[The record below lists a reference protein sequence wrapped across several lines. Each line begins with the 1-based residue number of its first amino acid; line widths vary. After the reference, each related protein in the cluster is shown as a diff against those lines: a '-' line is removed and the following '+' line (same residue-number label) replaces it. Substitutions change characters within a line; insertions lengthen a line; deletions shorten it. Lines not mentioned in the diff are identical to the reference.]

1 MSKKD
6 DLLLNA
12 KEDVAIRQQLI
23 KVALGQEG
31 ADLAIRVGRLFHAHT
46 ATWAD
51 DQEIIIKG
59 RRIAWVG
66 PAGEWTGTCA
76 NRVHEPDLTAVP
88 GFGEVHKHIE
98 STHLTPE
105 YEAELVLPYGNTW
118 TCEASH
124 EFGNVAGS
132 RNEEF
137 WKAPRRKGSPL
148 KIFIQPG
155 SAVPPSAWEVTGGHY
170 DYDDQYAAISR
181 DMMTTALDEVMDWP
195 AVTDEKNPGYGR
207 LWNVIEATIA
217 ARGVVEGHGAG
228 LTSFADCN
236 AFAAA
241 GLSSDHEVIF
251 AEEALRKLNC
261 GTFLEMK
268 PNNSNFDRVLPG
280 LVAAGLTDWS
290 NVALTTDDRSAS
302 DTLDKGACDYNIRK
316 AIELGVPVEAAL
328 QCGTLNP
335 AKHMRIDPW
344 VGSLTAGC
352 YADVVL
358 LRDVATVQVTRVYS
372 DGVLVGSD
380 HQYVGPRIEIDWP
393 AWANDTIQLGGTM
406 AASDFVIPA
415 EEGRDTMDA
424 ALLRPFH
431 WDQEYLTLKL
441 PVEKGAVQRDPGNLV
456 TKFAVVDRYSDKKN
470 VSSMFWK
477 GCGPADAD
485 TALACSVAHDS
496 HNIWTTGSSDEA
508 MALAVNTLAEIN
520 GGWALVHKG
529 RLVATVRFE
538 IGGLMTARPAEELDQ
553 EMKQFRKAAAAVNW
567 MFEPTVLDDWKPGF
581 PEILIFST
589 LTCAPWRWVLVAPHK
604 DAPSGF
610 VNVQTGETRPVV
622 W

>member
-1 MSKKD
+1 MSD
-6 DLLLNA
+6 TNDLFLNA
-12 KEDVAIRQQLI
+12 KEDVTIRQQLI
-23 KVALGQEG
+23 KVALGQEE
-31 ADLAIRVGRLFHAHT
+31 ADLVLRAGRLFHAHT
-46 ATWAD
+46 GTWAD
-51 DQEIIIKG
+51 DQEIVVKG

-66 PAGEWTGTCA
+66 PAGEWTGECN

-137 WKAPRRKGSPL
+137 WKQPRRKGSPL

-170 DYDDQYAAISR
+170 DYDYQHAAISQ
-181 DMMTTALDEVMDWP
+181 DMMTIALDEVMDWP
-195 AVTDEKNPGYGR
+195 AVTDENNPGYDR
-207 LWNVIEATIA
+207 LWSVIEATIA
-217 ARGVVEGHGAG
+217 TRGVVEGHGKG
-228 LTSFADCN
+228 LSTFADCN

-241 GLSSDHEVIF
+241 GLSSDHEAKT

-261 GTFLEMK
+261 GTFLELK
-268 PNNSNFDRVLPG
+268 PNNNIFERIIPG
-280 LVAAGLTDWS
+280 LVEAGLTDWS

-302 DTLDKGACDYNIRK
+302 DTLEKGACDFNIRC

-328 QCGTLNP
+328 QCGTIYP
-335 AKHMRIDPW
+335 ARHMRIDQW

-358 LRDVATVQVTRVYS
+358 LRDVSKVEVEKVFS
-372 DGVLVGSD
+372 DGILVGCK
-380 HQYVGPRIEIDWP
+380 HHYVGPRVQVDWP
-393 AWANDTIQLGGTM
+393 DWARDTIRLGGKM
-406 AASDFVIPA
+406 EADDFVVPA
-415 EEGRDTMDA
+415 AEGRDTMDA

-431 WDQEYLTLKL
+431 WDQDYLTSKL
-441 PVEKGAVQRDPGNLV
+441 PVENGEVKRDPDNLV
-456 TKFAVVDRYSDKKN
+456 TKFAIVDRYSDKKN
-470 VSSMFWK
+470 LASMFWR
-477 GCGPADAD
+477 GCGPADVD

-496 HNIWTTGSSDEA
+496 HNIWTMGSSDEA
-508 MALAVNTLAEIN
+508 MALAVNTLSDIN
-520 GGWALVHKG
+520 GGWVLVHRG
-529 RLVATVRFE
+529 NVAATVRFE
-538 IGGLMTARPAEELDQ
+538 IGGLMTARPAEELDK
-553 EMKQFRKAAAAVNW
+553 EMKQFKMAAAGVEW
-567 MFEPTVLDDWKPGF
+567 MYEPTDFGDWKPGF

-589 LTCAPWRWVLVAPHK
+589 LTCAPWRWVLVAPHR

-610 VNVQTGETRPVV
+610 VNVQTGESQPVV